1 MAKRIVSEKYDEE
14 VFEELEYQVDV
25 EQRVQKYKKITVI
38 ALLVLLTMIFYS
50 NGWLYWFRF
59 GIPFPYTKTDEVIN
73 VKEHPIWTDL
83 SPEESEKFKYTAFEN
98 KNIVV
103 ELKPL
108 SGYSVSGLVVAKNY
122 FFWGNYLPG
131 MKGEFNFVSLFD
143 LGLVWADMADV
154 SLLKKYYSFISA
166 KSVTARA
173 LYPRQR
179 RGVKELPFSWKVA
192 HSQFSH
198 THIIPASRAQIAAL
212 IHARKYE
219 PVKLEGYLVDV
230 YVHDRLTS
238 MTSLSNTDTNQTAR
252 GNFGGYTLGGS
263 CEVMYVKRLV
273 IGNRVYE

>member
-1 MAKRIVSEKYDEE
+1 MANRKVPEKYDEC

-25 EQRVQKYKKITVI
+25 EQKIQKYQKILVSILFVVI
-38 ALLVLLTMIFYS
+38 IMVFYP
-50 NGWLYWFRF
+50 NFWLYWFRF

-73 VKEHPIWTDL
+73 VKELPIWTDL
-83 SPEESEKFKYTAFEN
+83 SPEESEKFKYTALEN

-108 SGYSVSGLVVAKNY
+108 SGYSISGLVVAKNY

-131 MKGEFNFVSLFD
+131 MKHEFHFVSLFD

-154 SLLKKYYSFISA
+154 SMLKKYYNFVSA

-173 LYPRQR
+173 LYTTER
-179 RGVKELPFSWKVA
+179 RGKTPPYSWKKA
-192 HSQFSH
+192 NSLFSH

-212 IHARKYE
+212 IYANKYE
-219 PVKLEGYLVDV
+219 PVKLEGYLVDT
-230 YVHDRLTS
+230 YINGRLTA
-238 MTSLSNTDTNQTAR
+238 MTSLSNDDTNQTAR
-252 GNFGGYTLGGS
+252 GNFGDYTLGGS
-263 CEVMYVKRLV
+263 CEIMYVKRLV